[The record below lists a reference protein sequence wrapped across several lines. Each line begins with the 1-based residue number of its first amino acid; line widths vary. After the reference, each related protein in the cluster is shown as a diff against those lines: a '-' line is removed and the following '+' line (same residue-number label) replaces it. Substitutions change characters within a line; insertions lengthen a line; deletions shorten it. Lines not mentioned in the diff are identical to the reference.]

1 LSLALQAWLLIHV
14 GLSLFALVYLVSNFG
29 TLLFSESSR
38 APFQVAMNAVVP
50 TWPNG
55 AGLTLAASACLAFAP
70 IRVRRGGFLAWAQF
84 LALLMGVVLTFSR
97 NAWLATVVGL
107 AVMSIVGGFRLRTM
121 GTLMIVGLFV
131 LVVGWEIPGVRYQLQ
146 ASFMPGSGQHNSL
159 IERLAFG
166 IEALRVWA
174 QQPVVGIG
182 FRRFEEFADLGR
194 LLSGAAVSASYV
206 PGSVHNEYLT
216 TLLKG
221 GIVTLVTFLAVLVT
235 AWRLLVA
242 RMRSELAGSAWQRWA
257 VAGLGMMAA
266 LGVAGLGA
274 ESFRTISV
282 SAPMWLLI
290 GALSQYASA
299 QHRDR
304 AVP

>member
-1 LSLALQAWLLIHV
+1 
-14 GLSLFALVYLVSNFG
+14 
-29 TLLFSESSR
+29 
-38 APFQVAMNAVVP
+38 
-50 TWPNG
+50 
-55 AGLTLAASACLAFAP
+55 
-70 IRVRRGGFLAWAQF
+70 
-84 LALLMGVVLTFSR
+84 
-97 NAWLATVVGL
+97 
-107 AVMSIVGGFRLRTM
+107 
-121 GTLMIVGLFV
+121 
-131 LVVGWEIPGVRYQLQ
+131 
-146 ASFMPGSGQHNSL
+146 
-159 IERLAFG
+159 
-166 IEALRVWA
+166 
-174 QQPVVGIG
+174 
-182 FRRFEEFADLGR
+182 
-194 LLSGAAVSASYV
+194 VSASYV